1 MGETSRADRA
11 VALTEALIARPSVT
25 PDDAGCQ
32 PMLAEY
38 LAAAGFDIEWLPRGE
53 VTNMLAT
60 RGRSGP
66 LLLFVG
72 HTDVVPPGPAA
83 GWQSPPFEPTRRDG
97 CLFGRGSADMK
108 ASVAAFITACEA
120 VAAAPEAIDGLRIAV
135 ALTSDEEGPAQ
146 DGIRAI
152 APILAER
159 LGTIDW
165 CLVGEPSSRT
175 TLGDTIRVGRRG
187 SLSGEITVIGRQGH
201 VAYPDQADNPVHRL
215 APVLADLVGTR
226 WDGGTDEFPPTRLQI
241 TGLDTDTDAGN
252 VIPGRA
258 SARFNLR
265 YSPAISAETLQ
276 QRITDTLRAHAPA
289 ATLQWHHSAVPFA
302 SEAGALR
309 QTIRDVIEARTGA
322 PPVANTAGGTS
333 DGRFIAPLGAEV
345 VEFGPVNQSIHQI
358 DEHVAVDAI
367 GQLTEAYVAV
377 IRRLGRIA
385 RPPG

>member
-1 MGETSRADRA
+1 MADRA
-11 VALTEALIARPSVT
+11 LALTEALIARVSVT
-25 PDDAGCQ
+25 PEDAGCQ
-32 PMLAEY
+32 PLIAEH
-38 LAAAGFDIEWLPRGE
+38 LAAAGFEIEWLPRGE
-53 VTNMLAT
+53 VTNMLAI
-60 RGRSGP
+60 RGTSGP

-97 CLFGRGSADMK
+97 RLFGRGSADMK
-108 ASVAAFITACEA
+108 TSVAAFVTACES
-120 VAAAPEAIDGLRIAV
+120 VAATPEAVDGLRIAV

-152 APILAER
+152 APCLAER

-165 CLVGEPSSRT
+165 CLVGEPSSHT

-187 SLSGEITVIGRQGH
+187 SLSGEITVTGRQGH

-215 APVLADLVGTR
+215 APVLADLATTQ
-226 WDGGTDEFPPTRLQI
+226 WDTGTDEFPPTQLQI
-241 TGLDTDTDAGN
+241 TGIDTDTDAGN

-265 YSPAISAETLQ
+265 YSPATTAEALQ
-276 QRITDTLRAHAPA
+276 RRITTTLEAHAPA
-289 ATLQWHHSAVPFA
+289 ATIRWHHSAVPFA
-302 SEAGALR
+302 SHPGPLR
-309 QTIRDVIEARTGA
+309 QAISDVIAGQTGE

-345 VEFGPVNQSIHQI
+345 VEFGPVNATIHQV
-358 DEHVAVDAI
+358 DEHVDVDAI
-367 GQLTEAYVAV
+367 GQLAEAYEAI
-377 IRRLGRIA
+377 IRRLAPSA
-385 RPPG
+385 RPPD